1 MVTYL
6 KYVGAPTFCFRHA
19 AKHNP
24 RIDPAKCG
32 IGHYTRWTAE
42 TLSLL
47 LQPLQHGLDAGID
60 GEVRDA
66 GAADDVGL
74 ARDVGEMQEAAEVV
88 ILVENVEERL
98 DFRGAE
104 LKGGESHGLAELAHG
119 GKVAIHN
126 FAKAQHGRTTNGF
139 GTWRIIAPQCSA
151 PCQPRE
157 ARVWRAAPGF
167 GKMLAAIPTTERN
180 TL

>member
-19 AKHNP
+19 AKDNP

-32 IGHYTRWTAE
+32 TGHYTRWTAE

-60 GEVRDA
+60 GDVRDA
-66 GAADDVGL
+66 GAADDVGFAL
-74 ARDVGEMQEAAEVV
+74 GVGEMQEAAEVV

-98 DFRGAE
+98 DFGGTQ
-104 LKGGESHGLAELAHG
+104 LKGGEGDGLAEPARG

-126 FAKAQHGRTTNGF
+126 FAKAQHGRIEQVIM
-139 GTWRIIAPQCSA
+139 RIPQGRFAPWA
-151 PCQPRE
+151 E
-157 ARVWRAAPGF
+157 AQGLHSPVKAKHLVSELKLRPPSRSTPA
-167 GKMLAAIPTTERN
+167 
-180 TL
+180 